1 MRMYALQLKCHD
13 AVMILRLLRT
23 QNVYRRDLL
32 HALHQQGCQLCFSL
46 FDKIKTDLL
55 HIADSL
61 CEGISTCTVHRT
73 CLELMRHLCPH
84 GSRTADGIDHF
95 STA

>member
-1 MRMYALQLKCHD
+1 MYALQLKCHD

-23 QNVYRRDLL
+23 QNVYRGDLL
-32 HALHQQGCQLCFSL
+32 HAIHQKLRQLRFSL

-55 HIADSL
+55 HIVDGF
-61 CEGISTCTVHRT
+61 CQRISSGAVHRT
-73 CLELMRHLCPH
+73 GLKLVRDFRPH

>member
-1 MRMYALQLKCHD
+1 MRMHALQLKCHN

-32 HALHQQGCQLCFSL
+32 HAIHQKLRQLRFSL
-46 FDKIKTDLL
+46 FDEIKTDLL
-55 HIADSL
+55 HVADGF
-61 CEGISTCTVHRT
+61 CQRISSGAVHCT
-73 CLELMRHLCPH
+73 CLELMGHLCPH